1 MKILHGFHLF
11 KRLFERT
18 TMNKVFASPEQAVA
32 DIRDGATIAIAGFSV
47 AHRFATS
54 LILALREKGT
64 KELCL
69 VCNSLGD
76 PGATRGQIL
85 AENKQVKKLIAAF
98 SVRPG
103 TPTASEEQIAAGEMA
118 VELVPQGILVE
129 RCRAGGAGIAAF
141 YSPTS
146 VGTALTEGREIRD
159 FDGKPHVLEHAIRVD
174 YAFLRGYRADRLGN
188 VQFRGGSQ
196 NFNPS
201 FAKAARVAIVEVDE
215 IVEPGGIPPELV
227 DLPGIFV
234 SRVVKTTQEFDLWR
248 RPERRP
254 SDQPRLYNGKPGLT
268 RAGIAKRAAALVK
281 DGTYVNLGVG
291 IPTMVSNYLVD
302 RDVILHA
309 ENGVLGYGHMVTEE
323 KEIDPDIYNAAGQFV
338 SLKPGASFFD
348 SVTSFEMAR
357 GGRIDTV
364 ILGAYEVD
372 QSGSVANWSTA
383 DAKRGGIGG
392 AMDLLSGKGELI
404 IVMEHRDSK
413 GRPKLRRTCTYPL
426 TGKGCVNYVVTDLAL
441 LRRHDGRFI
450 LDEVAPGFTPREVLE
465 LTEMKIAAGPDV
477 RTME

>member
-1 MKILHGFHLF
+1 MD
-11 KRLFERT
+11 
-18 TMNKVFASPEQAVA
+18 KVIATPAQAIA
-32 DIRDGATIAIAGFSV
+32 DIPDGATIAIAGFSV
-47 AHRFATS
+47 GHRFATS
-54 LILALREKGT
+54 LILALRDKGT

-85 AENKQVKKLIAAF
+85 AESRQVKKLIAAF

-103 TPTASEEQIAAGEMA
+103 TPTASEDQIVAGEIA

-129 RCRAGGAGIAAF
+129 RCRAGGAGIPAF

-146 VGTALTEGREIRD
+146 VGTALTEGKEIRD
-159 FDGKPHVLEHAIRVD
+159 FDGKPYVLEHAIHVD
-174 YAFLRGYRADRLGN
+174 YAFLRGHRADRLGN

-215 IVEPGGIPPELV
+215 IVEPGGIAPELV

-234 SRVVKTTQEFDLWR
+234 SRVVKTTQAVDGKAWR

-254 SDQPRLYNGKPGLT
+254 SDKPRLYHGKPGLT

-291 IPTMVSNYLVD
+291 IPTMVSNYLQD

-309 ENGVLGYGHMVTEE
+309 ENGVLGYGHMVSTES
-323 KEIDPDIYNAAGQFV
+323 EIDPDIYNAAGQFV

-357 GGRIDTV
+357 GGRLDTV

-372 QSGSVANWSTA
+372 QSGSVANWSTT

-392 AMDLLSGKGELI
+392 AMDLLSGKGDLI
-404 IVMEHRDSK
+404 IVMEHSDSK
-413 GRPKLRRTCTYPL
+413 GRAKLKRECTYPL

-441 LRRHDGRFI
+441 LHWQEGRFV
-450 LDEVAPGFTPREVLE
+450 LQEVAPGFTPREVLE
-465 LTEMKIAAGPDV
+465 LAEMEIAVGPAV
-477 RTME
+477 RIME

>member
-1 MKILHGFHLF
+1 
-11 KRLFERT
+11 
-18 TMNKVFASPEQAVA
+18 MNKVCASPEQAIA
-32 DIRDGATIAIAGFSV
+32 DIPDGATIAIAGFGV

-54 LILALREKGT
+54 LIVALRDKGT
-64 KELCL
+64 RELTL

-85 AENKQVKKLIAAF
+85 AENRQVKKLIAAF

-103 TPTASEEQIAAGEMA
+103 TPTASEEQIAAGAME

-129 RCRAGGAGIAAF
+129 RCRAGGAGIPAF
-141 YSPTS
+141 YSPTG
-146 VGTALTEGREIRD
+146 VGTDLAKGRELRE
-159 FDGKPHVLEHAIRVD
+159 FDGKPHVLERAIRVD
-174 YAFLRGYRADRLGN
+174 YAFLRGHRADRLGN

-215 IVEPGGIPPELV
+215 IVEPGAIPPDRV
-227 DLPGIFV
+227 HLPGIFV
-234 SRVVKTTQEFDLWR
+234 SRVVGTTQKFELWHRPVR
-248 RPERRP
+248 RPA
-254 SDQPRLYNGKPGLT
+254 DQPRLYNGKAALT
-268 RAGIAKRAAALVK
+268 RAGIARNAARLVR

-302 RDVILHA
+302 RDVVLHA
-309 ENGVLGYGHMVTEE
+309 ENGVLGYGRMLSEE
-323 KEIDPDIYNAAGQFV
+323 KEIDPDIYNAAGQYV
-338 SLKPGASFFD
+338 ALKPGASFFD
-348 SVTSFEMAR
+348 SVASFEMAR

-392 AMDLLSGKGELI
+392 AMDLLSGRGDLV
-404 IVMEHRDSK
+404 IVMEHTDSK
-413 GRPKLRRTCTYPL
+413 GRPKLRRQCGYPL
-426 TGKGCVNYVVTDLAL
+426 TGKGCVTYVVTDLAL
-441 LRRHDGRFI
+441 LRWDGRRFV
-450 LDEVAPGFTPREVLE
+450 LDEVAPGFTPQEVIALAE
-465 LTEMKIAAGPDV
+465 MEIAVPTEV
-477 RTME
+477 RTMV

>member
-1 MKILHGFHLF
+1 
-11 KRLFERT
+11 
-18 TMNKVFASPEQAVA
+18 MNKIFASPEQAIA
-32 DIRDGATIAIAGFSV
+32 DITDGATIAIAGFSV
-47 AHRFATS
+47 AHRFAAS
-54 LILALREKGT
+54 LIVALRDKGT
-64 KELCL
+64 KDLTL

-85 AENKQVKKLIAAF
+85 AENRQVKKLVAAF

-103 TPTASEEQIAAGEMA
+103 TPTASEAQIAAGEME

-129 RCRAGGAGIAAF
+129 RCRAGGAGIPAF

-146 VGTALTEGREIRD
+146 VGTDLVTGREIRE
-159 FDGKPHVLEHAIRVD
+159 FNGKPHVLEHAIRVD

-215 IVEPGGIPPELV
+215 IVEPGVIPPELV

-234 SRVVKTTQEFDLWR
+234 ARVVKTTQKFDLWR

-254 SDQPRLYNGKPGLT
+254 ADKPRLYNGKPGLT
-268 RAGIAKRAAALVK
+268 RADIAKNAARLVK
-281 DGTYVNLGVG
+281 DGSYVNLGVG

-309 ENGVLGYGHMVTEE
+309 ENGVLGYGHMMKDEE
-323 KEIDPDIYNAAGQFV
+323 GVDPDIYNAAGQYV
-338 SLKPGASFFD
+338 ALKPGASFFD

-372 QSGSVANWSTA
+372 QSANVANWSTA

-392 AMDLLSGKGELI
+392 AMDLLSGKGDLV
-404 IVMEHRDSK
+404 IVMEHTDSK
-413 GRPKLRRTCTYPL
+413 GRPKLRKQCTYPL
-426 TGKGCVNYVVTDLAL
+426 TGKGCVTYVVTDLAL
-441 LRRHDGRFI
+441 LRWDGKRFV
-450 LDEVAPGFTPREVLE
+450 LDEVAPGFTPQEVIA
-465 LTEMKIAAGPDV
+465 LTEMEISAGADV
-477 RTME
+477 RAMA

>member
-1 MKILHGFHLF
+1 MD
-11 KRLFERT
+11 
-18 TMNKVFASPEQAVA
+18 KVFASPAEAIA
-32 DIRDGATIAIAGFSV
+32 DIPDGATIAIAGFSV
-47 AHRFATS
+47 AHRFAAS
-54 LILALREKGT
+54 LIIALRDKGT
-64 KELCL
+64 RELTL

-85 AENKQVKKLIAAF
+85 AESKQVKKLIAAF

-103 TPTASEEQIAAGEMA
+103 TPTASEAQIAAGEME

-129 RCRAGGAGIAAF
+129 RCRAGGAGIPAF

-146 VGTALTEGREIRD
+146 VGTELVNGREIRE
-159 FDGKPHVLEHAIRVD
+159 FDGRPHVLEHAIHVD
-174 YAFLRGYRADRLGN
+174 FAFLRGYRADRLGN

-215 IVEPGGIPPELV
+215 IVEPGAIPPELV

-234 SRVVKTTQEFDLWR
+234 SRVVKTTQKFDLWR

-268 RAGIAKRAAALVK
+268 RAGIAKNAARLVK
-281 DGTYVNLGVG
+281 DGSYVNLGVG

-309 ENGVLGYGHMVTEE
+309 ENGVLGYGHMMKDGEDV
-323 KEIDPDIYNAAGQFV
+323 DPDIYNAAGQYV
-338 SLKPGASFFD
+338 ALKPGASFFD

-372 QSGSVANWSTA
+372 ETASVANWSTA

-392 AMDLLSGKGELI
+392 AMDLLSGKGDLV
-404 IVMEHRDSK
+404 IVMEHTDSK
-413 GRPKLRRTCTYPL
+413 GRPKLRKQCTYPL
-426 TGKGCVNYVVTDLAL
+426 TGKGCVTYVVTDLAL
-441 LRRHDGRFI
+441 LRWDGRRFV
-450 LDEVAPGFTPREVLE
+450 LDEVAPGFTPQEVAA
-465 LTEMKIAAGPDV
+465 LTEMEITIAPDV
-477 RTME
+477 RTMA

>member
-1 MKILHGFHLF
+1 MD
-11 KRLFERT
+11 
-18 TMNKVFASPEQAVA
+18 KVVESPEKAIADVA
-32 DIRDGATIAIAGFSV
+32 DGATIAIAGFSV
-47 AHRFATS
+47 GHRFANS
-54 LILALREKGT
+54 LIIALREKGSRNLT
-64 KELCL
+64 L

-85 AENKQVKKLIAAF
+85 AENRQVKKLIAAF

-103 TPTASEEQIAAGEMA
+103 TPTASEEQITNGEME

-129 RCRAGGAGIAAF
+129 RCRAGGAGIPAF

-146 VGTALTEGREIRD
+146 VGTDLVKGREIRE
-159 FDGKPHVLEHAIRVD
+159 FDGKPHVLETAIHVD
-174 YAFLRGYRADRLGN
+174 FAFLRGYRADRLGN

-196 NFNPS
+196 NFNPA
-201 FAKAARVAIVEVDE
+201 FAKAAKVAIVEVDE
-215 IVEPGGIPPELV
+215 IVEPGVIPPELI

-234 SRVVKTTQEFDLWR
+234 KRVVKTTQTFNLWW

-254 SDQPRLYNGKPGLT
+254 SDKPRLYGDKPALT
-268 RAGIAKRAAALVK
+268 RAGIAKNAARLVK

-291 IPTMVSNYLVD
+291 IPTMVSNYLVE

-309 ENGVLGYGHMVTEE
+309 ENGVLGYGRMVSEE
-323 KEIDPDIYNAAGQFV
+323 KDVDADVYNAAGQYV
-338 SLKPGASFFD
+338 ELKPGASFFD

-372 QSGSVANWSTA
+372 QTASVANWSTA

-392 AMDLLSGKGELI
+392 AMDLLSGKGDLI
-404 IVMEHRDSK
+404 IVMEHADSK
-413 GRPKLRRTCTYPL
+413 GRPKLRKKCSYPL
-426 TGKGCVNYVVTDLAL
+426 TGQGCVTWVVTDLAM
-441 LRRHDGRFI
+441 LRWDGARFV
-450 LDEVAPGFTPREVLE
+450 LEAVAPGFTAQEVIAM
-465 LTEMKIAAGPDV
+465 TEMELVVAPAV

>member
-1 MKILHGFHLF
+1 
-11 KRLFERT
+11 
-18 TMNKVFASPEQAVA
+18 MNKIVASPEEAVA
-32 DIRDGATIAIAGFSV
+32 DIPDGATVAIAGFGV

-54 LILALREKGT
+54 LICALRDQGT
-64 KELCL
+64 RELTL

-76 PGATRGQIL
+76 AGATRGQIL
-85 AENKQVKKLIAAF
+85 AENNQVKKLIAAF

-103 TPTASEEQIAAGEMA
+103 TPTASEEQIAAGKMD

-129 RCRAGGAGIAAF
+129 RCRAGIPAF
-141 YSPTS
+141 YSPTG
-146 VGTALTEGREIRD
+146 VHTDLATGREIRE
-159 FDGKPHVLEHAIRVD
+159 FDGKPHVLEYAIHVD
-174 YAFLRGYRADRLGN
+174 YALLRGYRADRLGN

-215 IVEPGGIPPELV
+215 IVEPGAIAPELI

-234 SRVVKTTQEFDLWR
+234 ARVVTTTQAVDGKAWR
-248 RPERRP
+248 RPARRP
-254 SDQPRLYNGKPGLT
+254 ADQPRLYDGKPALT
-268 RAGIAKRAAALVK
+268 REGIARNAARLVK

-291 IPTMVSNYLVD
+291 IPTMVSNYLEG

-309 ENGVLGYGHMVTEE
+309 ENGVLGYGRMVSEE
-323 KEIDPDIYNAAGQFV
+323 SEIDPDIYNAAGQFV
-338 SLKPGASFFD
+338 ALNPGASFFD

-372 QSGSVANWSTA
+372 QRGSVANWSTA

-392 AMDLLSGKGELI
+392 AMDLLSGRGDLI
-404 IVMEHRDSK
+404 IVMEHVDSK
-413 GRPKLRRTCTYPL
+413 GRPKLRRECTYPL
-426 TGKGCVNYVVTDLAL
+426 TGKQCVSYVVTDLAL
-441 LRRHDGRFI
+441 LRWDGSRFV
-450 LDEVAPGFTPREVLE
+450 LDAVAPGFTPEDVIAKA
-465 LTEMKIAAGPDV
+465 EMHIAVGPHV

>member
-1 MKILHGFHLF
+1 
-11 KRLFERT
+11 
-18 TMNKVFASPEQAVA
+18 MNKVVASPEQAIA
-32 DIRDGATIAIAGFSV
+32 DIKDGATVAIAGFSV
-47 AHRFATS
+47 GHRFANS

-64 KELCL
+64 KQLTL

-85 AENKQVKKLIAAF
+85 AENKQVKKLVAAF

-103 TPTASEEQIAAGEMA
+103 TPTASEEQITKGEME

-129 RCRAGGAGIAAF
+129 RCRAGGAGIPAF

-146 VGTALTEGREIRD
+146 VGTDLVKGRELRE
-159 FDGKPHVLEHAIRVD
+159 FGGKSYVLETAIHVD
-174 YAFLRGYRADRLGN
+174 YALLRGHRADTLGN

-196 NFNPS
+196 NFNPA
-201 FAKAARVAIVEVDE
+201 FAKAARIAVVEVDE
-215 IVEPGGIPPELV
+215 IVEPGVIPPELI
-227 DLPGIFV
+227 DLPGIFI
-234 SRVVKTTQEFDLWR
+234 SRVVKTTQKFDLWK

-254 SDQPRLYNGKPGLT
+254 SDKPRLYGEKPGLT
-268 RAGIAKRAAALVK
+268 RAGIAKNAARLVK

-291 IPTMVSNYLVD
+291 IPTMVSNYLVG

-309 ENGVLGYGHMVTEE
+309 ENGVLGYGRMVSEE
-323 KEIDPDIYNAAGQFV
+323 SEIDPDIYNAAGQFV
-338 SLKPGASFFD
+338 ALKPGASFFD

-357 GGRIDTV
+357 GGRIDAV

-372 QSGSVANWSTA
+372 QTASVANWSTA

-392 AMDLLSGKGELI
+392 AMDLLSGKGDLI
-404 IVMEHRDSK
+404 IVMEHTDSK
-413 GRPKLRRTCTYPL
+413 GRPKLRKKCTYPL
-426 TGKGCVNYVVTDLAL
+426 TGQGCVTYVVTDLAV
-441 LRRHDGRFI
+441 LRWDGKRFV
-450 LDEVAPGFTPREVLE
+450 LDEVAPGFTPQEVVAM
-465 LTEMKIAAGPDV
+465 TEMEVAVGQNV

>member
-1 MKILHGFHLF
+1 MD
-11 KRLFERT
+11 
-18 TMNKVFASPEQAVA
+18 KVYASPEQAIA
-32 DIRDGATIAIAGFSV
+32 DIRDGATIAIAGFGV

-54 LILALREKGT
+54 LILALRDQGT

-98 SVRPG
+98 SMRAG
-103 TPTASEEQIAAGEMA
+103 TPTASEDQIIAGEIA

-129 RCRAGGAGIAAF
+129 RCRAGGAGIPAF

-146 VGTALTEGREIRD
+146 VGTAIADGKEIRE
-159 FDGKPHVLEHAIRVD
+159 FDGKPHVLEHAIHVD

-201 FAKAARVAIVEVDE
+201 FGKAARVAIVEVDE

-234 SRVVKTTQEFDLWR
+234 SRVVKTTQTVDGKAWR

-254 SDQPRLYNGKPGLT
+254 SDKPRLYNGKPALT

-281 DGTYVNLGVG
+281 EHTYVNLGVG
-291 IPTMVSNYLVD
+291 IPTMVSNYLQS

-309 ENGVLGYGHMVTEE
+309 ENGVLGYGEMVTDEN
-323 KEIDPDIYNAAGQFV
+323 EIDPDIYNAAGQYV
-338 SLKPGASFFD
+338 ALKPGASFFD

-372 QSGSVANWSTA
+372 QSGSVANWSTS

-392 AMDLLSGKGELI
+392 AMDLLSGRGELI
-404 IVMEHRDSK
+404 IVMEHADSK
-413 GRPKLRRTCTYPL
+413 GRPKLRRECTYPL
-426 TGKGCVNYVVTDLAL
+426 TGKGCVTYVVTDLAL
-441 LRRHDGRFI
+441 LHWQDGRFV
-450 LDEVAPGFTPREVLE
+450 LQEVAPGFTAREVME
-465 LTEMKIAAGPDV
+465 LTEMPLAAAPDV
-477 RTME
+477 GTMD

>member
-1 MKILHGFHLF
+1 MD
-11 KRLFERT
+11 
-18 TMNKVFASPEQAVA
+18 KVFASPEQAIA
-32 DIRDGATIAIAGFSV
+32 DIADGATIAIAGFSV
-47 AHRFATS
+47 GHRFATS
-54 LILALREKGT
+54 LILALRDKGT
-64 KELCL
+64 RELCV

-85 AENKQVKKLIAAF
+85 AENRQVKKLIAAF

-103 TPTASEEQIAAGEMA
+103 TPTASEEQIAAGELE

-129 RCRAGGAGIAAF
+129 RCRAGGAGIPAF

-146 VGTALTEGREIRD
+146 VGTDLVKGREIRE
-159 FDGKPHVLEHAIRVD
+159 FDGKPHVLEYAIHVD
-174 YAFLRGYRADRLGN
+174 YAFLRGYRGDRLGN

-215 IVEPGGIPPELV
+215 IVEPGVIPPELI

-234 SRVVKTTQEFDLWR
+234 SRVVKTTQKFDLWR

-254 SDQPRLYNGKPGLT
+254 SDKPRLYNGKPALT
-268 RAGIAKRAAALVK
+268 RAGIAKNAARLVK
-281 DGTYVNLGVG
+281 DGSYVNLGVG
-291 IPTMVSNYLVD
+291 IPTMVSNYLVG

-309 ENGVLGYGHMVTEE
+309 ENGVLGYGHMLTEE
-323 KEIDPDIYNAAGQFV
+323 NEIDPDIYNAAGQFV

-372 QSGSVANWSTA
+372 RTASVANWSTA

-392 AMDLLSGKGELI
+392 AMDLLSGKGDLV
-404 IVMEHRDSK
+404 IVMEHTDSK
-413 GRPKLRRTCTYPL
+413 GRPKLRKQCTYPL
-426 TGKGCVNYVVTDLAL
+426 TGKGCVTYVVTDLAL
-441 LRRHDGRFI
+441 LRWDGARFV
-450 LDEVAPGFTPREVLE
+450 LDEVAPGFTPQEVIA
-465 LTEMKIAAGPDV
+465 LTEMDLTAGPDV
-477 RTME
+477 RAMA

>member
-1 MKILHGFHLF
+1 
-11 KRLFERT
+11 
-18 TMNKVFASPEQAVA
+18 MNKVVASPEQAVA
-32 DIRDGATIAIAGFSV
+32 DIADGATIAIAGFGV

-54 LILALREKGT
+54 LILALREKGSRGLT
-64 KELCL
+64 L

-76 PGATRGQIL
+76 AGATRGQIL

-103 TPTASEEQIAAGEMA
+103 TPTASEEQITSGEMQ

-129 RCRAGGAGIAAF
+129 RCRAGGAGIPAF

-146 VGTALTEGREIRD
+146 VGTDLVQGRELRE
-159 FDGKPHVLEHAIRVD
+159 FGGKSYVLEHAIHVD

-201 FAKAARVAIVEVDE
+201 FAKASGVAIVEVDE
-215 IVEPGGIPPELV
+215 IVEPGVIPPELI

-234 SRVVKTTQEFDLWR
+234 SRIVKTTQTADGKAWR

-254 SDQPRLYNGKPGLT
+254 SDKPRLYNDKPALT

-291 IPTMVSNYLVD
+291 IPTMVSNYLQN

-309 ENGVLGYGHMVTEE
+309 ENGVLGYGEMVTNEN
-323 KEIDPDIYNAAGQFV
+323 EIDPDIYNAAGQFV

-357 GGRIDTV
+357 GGWIDTV

-372 QSGSVANWSTA
+372 ETGSVANWSTA

-392 AMDLLSGKGELI
+392 AMDLLSGEGDLI
-404 IVMEHRDSK
+404 IVMEHSDSK
-413 GRPKLRRTCTYPL
+413 GRPKLRRACTYPL
-426 TGKGCVNYVVTDLAL
+426 TGKGCVSYVVTDLAL
-441 LRRHDGRFI
+441 LRWDGKRFM
-450 LDEVAPGFTPREVLE
+450 LDEVAPGFTAEEVMA
-465 LTEMKIAAGPDV
+465 LTEMKLTPAPNVKA
-477 RTME
+477 MA

>member
-1 MKILHGFHLF
+1 MDKIFS
-11 KRLFERT
+11 
-18 TMNKVFASPEQAVA
+18 SPEQAIA
-32 DIRDGATIAIAGFSV
+32 DVQDGATIAIAGFSV
-47 AHRFATS
+47 GHRFATS

-64 KELCL
+64 RNLTL

-85 AENKQVKKLIAAF
+85 AENGQVKKLMAAF

-103 TPTASEEQIAAGEMA
+103 TPTASEEQITAGKME

-129 RCRAGGAGIAAF
+129 RCRAGGAGIPAF

-146 VGTALTEGREIRD
+146 VGTDLTAGREIRD
-159 FDGKPHVLEHAIRVD
+159 FDGKPHVLEYAIHVD
-174 YAFLRGYRADRLGN
+174 YAFCRGYRADRLGN

-201 FAKAARVAIVEVDE
+201 FAKSARVAVVEVDE
-215 IVEPGGIPPELV
+215 IVEPGVIPPELI

-234 SRVVKTTQEFDLWR
+234 QRIVKTTQVADGKAWR

-254 SDQPRLYNGKPGLT
+254 SDKPRLYNDKPALT
-268 RAGIAKRAAALVK
+268 RAGIAKRAAGLVK
-281 DGTYVNLGVG
+281 EGTYVNLGVG
-291 IPTMVSNYLVD
+291 IPTMVSNYLQD

-309 ENGVLGYGHMVTEE
+309 ENGVLGYGQMVTTDE
-323 KEIDPDIYNAAGQFV
+323 EIDPDVYNAAGQFV
-338 SLKPGASFFD
+338 ALKPGASFFD

-357 GGRIDTV
+357 GGWIDTV

-372 QSGSVANWSTA
+372 ETGSVANWSTS

-392 AMDLLSGKGELI
+392 AMDLLSGKGDLI
-404 IVMEHRDSK
+404 IVMEHTDSK
-413 GRPKLRRTCTYPL
+413 GRPKLRKRCTYPL
-426 TGKGCVNYVVTDLAL
+426 TGKNCVSYVVTDLAL
-441 LRRHDGRFI
+441 LRWDKDRFV
-450 LDEVAPGFTPREVLE
+450 LDEVAPGFTPQEVIA
-465 LTEMKIAAGPDV
+465 LTEMDIGSVANVKPMA
-477 RTME
+477 

>member
-1 MKILHGFHLF
+1 MD
-11 KRLFERT
+11 
-18 TMNKVFASPEQAVA
+18 KVVASPEHAVA
-32 DIRDGATIAIAGFSV
+32 DIPTGATVAIAGFGV

-54 LILALREKGT
+54 LILALRDKGT
-64 KELCL
+64 KDLTL

-85 AENKQVKKLIAAF
+85 AENCQVKKLIAAF

-103 TPTASEEQIAAGEMA
+103 TPTASEEQIAAGTMEF
-118 VELVPQGILVE
+118 ELVPQGILVE
-129 RCRAGGAGIAAF
+129 RCRAGGAGIPAF
-141 YSPTS
+141 YSPTA
-146 VGTALTEGREIRD
+146 VGTDLARGREIRE
-159 FDGKPHVLEHAIRVD
+159 FDGKPHVLEYAIHVD

-215 IVEPGGIPPELV
+215 IVEPGAIAPELI

-234 SRVVKTTQEFDLWR
+234 QRVVKTTQKFDLWR

-254 SDQPRLYNGKPGLT
+254 SDQPRLYDGKPALS
-268 RAGIAKRAAALVK
+268 RAGIAKNAARLVK

-291 IPTMVSNYLVD
+291 IPTMVSNYLLG

-309 ENGVLGYGHMVTEE
+309 ENGVLGYGRMVSEQN
-323 KEIDPDIYNAAGQFV
+323 EIDPDIYNAAGQFV
-338 SLKPGASFFD
+338 ALTPGASFFD
-348 SVTSFEMAR
+348 SVASFEMAR
-357 GGRIDTV
+357 GGHIDTV

-372 QSGSVANWSTA
+372 QSASVANWSTA

-392 AMDLLSGKGELI
+392 AMDLLSGQGDLI
-404 IVMEHRDSK
+404 IVMEHTDSK
-413 GRPKLRRTCTYPL
+413 GRPKLRKKCTYPL
-426 TGKGCVNYVVTDLAL
+426 TGQGCVSYVVTDLAL
-441 LRRHDGRFI
+441 LRWDGHRFV
-450 LDEVAPGFTPREVLE
+450 LDGVAPGFTPAEVLA
-465 LTEMKIAAGPDV
+465 LTEMDVTVGPDV
-477 RTME
+477 HTLE

>member
-1 MKILHGFHLF
+1 MDKVI
-11 KRLFERT
+11 T
-18 TMNKVFASPEQAVA
+18 TPQQAVA
-32 DIRDGATIAIAGFSV
+32 DIADGATIAIAGFSV
-47 AHRFATS
+47 GHRFATS
-54 LILALREKGT
+54 LIVALRDQGT

-76 PGATRGQIL
+76 PGALRGQIL
-85 AENKQVKKLIAAF
+85 AENRQVKKLIAAF

-103 TPTASEEQIAAGEMA
+103 TPTSSEQQIVDGRIE

-129 RCRAGGAGIAAF
+129 RCRAGGAGIPAF
-141 YSPTS
+141 YSPTG
-146 VGTALTEGREIRD
+146 VGTDIAHGKEVRH
-159 FDGKPHVLEHAIRVD
+159 FDGVPHVLEHAIRVD

-201 FAKAARVAIVEVDE
+201 FAKAAKVAIVEVDE
-215 IVEPGGIPPELV
+215 IVEPGAIAPELV

-234 SRVVKTTQEFDLWR
+234 ARVVKTTQTVDGKAWR

-254 SDQPRLYNGKPGLT
+254 SDQPRLYNGKPALT
-268 RAGIAKRAAALVK
+268 RAGIARRAAALVK

-291 IPTMVSNYLVD
+291 IPTMVSNYLQQ

-309 ENGVLGYGHMVTEE
+309 ENGVLGYGEMVTGDDV
-323 KEIDPDIYNAAGQFV
+323 DPDIYNAAGQFV
-338 SLKPGASFFD
+338 SLRPGASFFD
-348 SVTSFEMAR
+348 SVSSFEMAR

-372 QSGSVANWSTA
+372 EAGNVANWSTS

-392 AMDLLSGKGELI
+392 AMDLLSGQGDLV
-404 IVMEHRDSK
+404 IVMEHADSK
-413 GRPKLRRTCTYPL
+413 GRPKLRRQCTYPL
-426 TGKGCVNYVVTDLAL
+426 TGAACVSYVVTDLAL
-441 LRRHDGRFI
+441 LHWQDGRFV
-450 LDEVAPGFTPREVLE
+450 LQEVAPGFTPAEVQSLS
-465 LTEMKIAAGPDV
+465 EMKFAVAPAIG
-477 RTME
+477 TMS

>member
-1 MKILHGFHLF
+1 
-11 KRLFERT
+11 
-18 TMNKVFASPEQAVA
+18 MNKVFDSPGQAIA
-32 DIRDGATIAIAGFSV
+32 DITHGATIAIAGFSV
-47 AHRFATS
+47 GHRFATS
-54 LILALREKGT
+54 LILALRDQGT
-64 KELCL
+64 KNLCL

-85 AENKQVKKLIAAF
+85 AENGQVKKLIAAF

-103 TPTASEEQIAAGEMA
+103 APTASEDQITAGTME

-129 RCRAGGAGIAAF
+129 RCRAGGAGIPAF
-141 YSPTS
+141 YSPTG
-146 VGTALTEGREIRD
+146 VGTELATGREIRE
-159 FDGKPHVLEHAIRVD
+159 FDGKPHVLEHSIRVD
-174 YAFLRGYRADRLGN
+174 YAFLRGHRADRLGN
-188 VQFRGGSQ
+188 VQFRGGSR

-215 IVEPGGIPPELV
+215 IVEPGAIPPELV

-234 SRVVKTTQEFDLWR
+234 ARVVKSTEQFNLWR

-254 SDQPRLYNGKPGLT
+254 SDKPRLYNGKPGLT

-291 IPTMVSNYLVD
+291 IPTMVSNYLVE

-309 ENGVLGYGHMVTEE
+309 ENGVLGYGRMVSDEQ
-323 KEIDPDIYNAAGQFV
+323 EIDPDIYNAAGQFV
-338 SLKPGASFFD
+338 ALRPGASFFD

-357 GGRIDTV
+357 GGWIDTV

-392 AMDLLSGKGELI
+392 AMDLLSGKGDLI
-404 IVMEHRDSK
+404 IVMEHTDSK
-413 GRPKLRRTCTYPL
+413 GRPKLRKQCTYPL
-426 TGKGCVNYVVTDLAL
+426 TGRGCVTWVVTDLAL
-441 LRRHDGRFI
+441 LRWDGKHFV
-450 LDEVAPGFTPREVLE
+450 LDEVAPGFTAEEVAA
-465 LTEMKIAAGPDV
+465 LTEMEIVIASGV
-477 RTME
+477 RPMQ

>member
-1 MKILHGFHLF
+1 MD
-11 KRLFERT
+11 
-18 TMNKVFASPEQAVA
+18 KVFGTPEQAIA
-32 DIRDGATIAIAGFSV
+32 DISPGSTIAIAGFSV
-47 AHRFATS
+47 GHRFATS
-54 LILALREKGT
+54 LLRALRDQGT

-76 PGATRGQIL
+76 PGAERGQML
-85 AENKQVKKLIAAF
+85 AENNQVKKLIAAF

-103 TPTASEEQIAAGEMA
+103 TPTASEDQIAAGTME

-129 RCRAGGAGIAAF
+129 RCRAGGAGIPAF

-146 VGTALTEGREIRD
+146 VGTALTEGREIRE
-159 FDGKPHVLEHAIRVD
+159 FDGKPHVLEYAIHVD

-234 SRVVKTTQEFDLWR
+234 TRVVKTTQTVDPKAWR

-254 SDQPRLYNGKPGLT
+254 SDKPRLYNGKPALT
-268 RAGIAKRAAALVK
+268 RSGIAKRAAALVK

-291 IPTMVSNYLVD
+291 IPTMVSNYLQS

-309 ENGVLGYGHMVTEE
+309 ENGVLGYGRMVTDEN
-323 KEIDPDIYNAAGQFV
+323 EIDPDIYNAAGQFV
-338 SLKPGASFFD
+338 ALQPGASFFD

-372 QSGSVANWSTA
+372 ESGSVANWSTA

-392 AMDLLSGKGELI
+392 AMDLLSGKGDLI
-404 IVMEHRDSK
+404 IVMEHADSK
-413 GRPKLRRTCTYPL
+413 GRAKLRRKCTYPL
-426 TGKGCVNYVVTDLAL
+426 TGKACVSYVVTDLAL
-441 LRRHDGRFI
+441 LQWRDGRFF
-450 LDEVAPGFTPREVLE
+450 LEEVAPGFTAKEVMD
-465 LTEMKIAAGPDV
+465 LTEMQMTAATNV
-477 RTME
+477 RTMEA

>member
-1 MKILHGFHLF
+1 MD
-11 KRLFERT
+11 
-18 TMNKVFASPEQAVA
+18 KVIDSPQKAIA
-32 DIRDGATIAIAGFSV
+32 DVPDGATIAIAGFSV
-47 AHRFATS
+47 GHRFATS
-54 LILALREKGT
+54 LLRALRDKGT

-76 PGATRGQIL
+76 PGAERGQML

-103 TPTASEEQIAAGEMA
+103 TPTASEEQIGTGEMA

-129 RCRAGGAGIAAF
+129 RCRAGGAGIPAF

-146 VGTALTEGREIRD
+146 VGTAIADGKEIRN
-159 FDGKPHVLEHAIRVD
+159 FDGKPHVLEHAIHVD

-215 IVEPGGIPPELV
+215 IVEAGEIPPELIN
-227 DLPGIFV
+227 LPGIFV
-234 SRVVKTTQEFDLWR
+234 SRVVKTTQTVDGKAWR

-254 SDQPRLYNGKPGLT
+254 SDKPRLYNGKPALT

-291 IPTMVSNYLVD
+291 IPTMVSNYLQK

-309 ENGVLGYGHMVTEE
+309 ENGVLGYGQMVTGDDV
-323 KEIDPDIYNAAGQFV
+323 DPDNYNAAGQFI

-372 QSGSVANWSTA
+372 ETGSVANWSTA

-392 AMDLLSGKGELI
+392 AMDLLSGKGDLI
-404 IVMEHRDSK
+404 IVMEHTDSK
-413 GRPKLRRTCTYPL
+413 GRPKLRRACTYPL
-426 TGKGCVNYVVTDLAL
+426 TGKGCVSYVVTDLAL
-441 LRRHDGRFI
+441 LHWQQGRFV
-450 LDEVAPGFTPREVLE
+450 LQEVAPGFTAAEVMD
-465 LTEMKIAAGPDV
+465 LTEMKMTAAGEV

>member
-1 MKILHGFHLF
+1 
-11 KRLFERT
+11 
-18 TMNKVFASPEQAVA
+18 MNKVFASPAQAIA
-32 DIRDGATIAIAGFSV
+32 DIKDGATIAIAGFSV
-47 AHRFATS
+47 GHRFATS

-103 TPTASEEQIAAGEMA
+103 TPTASEDQIVSGEMA

-129 RCRAGGAGIAAF
+129 RCRAGGAGIPAF

-146 VGTALTEGREIRD
+146 VGTALAEGREIRE
-159 FDGKPHVLEHAIRVD
+159 FDGKPHVLERAIHVD

-201 FAKAARVAIVEVDE
+201 FAKASRVAIVEVDE
-215 IVEPGGIPPELV
+215 IVEPGVIPPELIN
-227 DLPGIFV
+227 LPGIFV
-234 SRVVKTTQEFDLWR
+234 SRVVKTTEKFDLWR

-254 SDQPRLYNGKPGLT
+254 SDKPRLYNGKPGLT
-268 RAGIAKRAAALVK
+268 RAGIAKNAARLVR

-291 IPTMVSNYLVD
+291 IPTMVSNYLVE

-309 ENGVLGYGHMVTEE
+309 ENGVLGYGRMLSEE
-323 KEIDPDIYNAAGQFV
+323 HEVDPDIYNAAGQFV
-338 SLKPGASFFD
+338 ALKPGASFFD

-372 QSGSVANWSTA
+372 QTGSVANWSTA

-392 AMDLLSGKGELI
+392 AMDLLSGKGDLI
-404 IVMEHRDSK
+404 IVMEHSDSK
-413 GRPKLRRTCTYPL
+413 GRPKLRKKCTYPL
-426 TGKGCVNYVVTDLAL
+426 TGKGCVSYVVTDLAL
-441 LRRHDGRFI
+441 LRWHDGRFV
-450 LDEVAPGFTPREVLE
+450 LDEVAPGFTPREVVE
-465 LTEMKIAAGPDV
+465 LTEMEIAVGPAV
-477 RTME
+477 RAME

>member
-1 MKILHGFHLF
+1 MDKIFS
-11 KRLFERT
+11 
-18 TMNKVFASPEQAVA
+18 SPEQAIA
-32 DIRDGATIAIAGFSV
+32 DVPDGATIAIAGFSV
-47 AHRFATS
+47 GHRFATS

-64 KELCL
+64 RNLTL

-85 AENKQVKKLIAAF
+85 AENGQVKKLMAAF

-103 TPTASEEQIAAGEMA
+103 TPTASEEQITAGKME

-129 RCRAGGAGIAAF
+129 RCRAGGAGIPAF

-146 VGTALTEGREIRD
+146 VGTDLTAGREIRE
-159 FDGKPHVLEHAIRVD
+159 FDGKPHVLEYAIHVD
-174 YAFLRGYRADRLGN
+174 YAFCRGYRADRLGN

-201 FAKAARVAIVEVDE
+201 FAKSARIAVVEVDE
-215 IVEPGGIPPELV
+215 IVEPGVIPPELI

-234 SRVVKTTQEFDLWR
+234 SRVVKTPHVVDGKAWR
-248 RPERRP
+248 RPVRRP
-254 SDQPRLYNGKPGLT
+254 ADQPRLYDGKPALT
-268 RAGIAKRAAALVK
+268 REGIARNASRLVK

-291 IPTMVSNYLVD
+291 IPTMVSNYLEG

-309 ENGVLGYGHMVTEE
+309 ENGVLGYGRMVSDEN
-323 KEIDPDIYNAAGQFV
+323 EIDPDIYNAAGQFV
-338 SLKPGASFFD
+338 ALNRGASFFD

-372 QSGSVANWSTA
+372 EHGSVANWSTA
-383 DAKRGGIGG
+383 DARRGGIGG
-392 AMDLLSGKGELI
+392 AMDLLSGKGDLI
-404 IVMEHRDSK
+404 IVMEHVDSK
-413 GRPKLRRTCTYPL
+413 GRPKLRRKCTYPL
-426 TGKGCVNYVVTDLAL
+426 TGRACVSYVVTDLAL
-441 LRRHDGRFI
+441 LRWDQSRFV
-450 LDEVAPGFTPREVLE
+450 LDAVAPGFTPKDVIA
-465 LTEMKIAAGPDV
+465 LTEMEIAVASNV

>member
-1 MKILHGFHLF
+1 MD
-11 KRLFERT
+11 
-18 TMNKVFASPEQAVA
+18 KVIDSPQKAIA
-32 DIRDGATIAIAGFSV
+32 DVPDGATIAIAGFSV
-47 AHRFATS
+47 GHRFATS
-54 LILALREKGT
+54 LLRALRDKGT

-76 PGATRGQIL
+76 PGAERGQML

-103 TPTASEEQIAAGEMA
+103 TPTASEEQIGTGEMA

-129 RCRAGGAGIAAF
+129 RCRAGGAGIPAF

-146 VGTALTEGREIRD
+146 VGTAIADGKEIRN
-159 FDGKPHVLEHAIRVD
+159 FDGKPHVLEHAIHVD

-215 IVEPGGIPPELV
+215 IVEAGEIPPELIN
-227 DLPGIFV
+227 LPGIFV
-234 SRVVKTTQEFDLWR
+234 SRVVKTTQTVDGKAWR

-254 SDQPRLYNGKPGLT
+254 SDKPRLYNGKPALT

-291 IPTMVSNYLVD
+291 IPTMVSNYLQK

-309 ENGVLGYGHMVTEE
+309 ENGVLGYGEMVTGDDV
-323 KEIDPDIYNAAGQFV
+323 DPDNYNAAGQFI

-372 QSGSVANWSTA
+372 ETGSVANWSTA

-392 AMDLLSGKGELI
+392 AMDLLSGKGDLI
-404 IVMEHRDSK
+404 IVMEHADSK
-413 GRPKLRRTCTYPL
+413 GRPKLRRACTYPL
-426 TGKGCVNYVVTDLAL
+426 TGKGCVSYVVTDLAL
-441 LRRHDGRFI
+441 LHWQQGRFF
-450 LDEVAPGFTPREVLE
+450 LQEVAPGFTAAEVMD
-465 LTEMKIAAGPDV
+465 LTEMKMTAAGEV

>member
-1 MKILHGFHLF
+1 LD
-11 KRLFERT
+11 
-18 TMNKVFASPEQAVA
+18 KVIASPAQAIA
-32 DIRDGATIAIAGFSV
+32 DIQDGASIAIAGFSV

-64 KELCL
+64 RELTL

-85 AENKQVKKLIAAF
+85 AENNQVKRLIAAF

-103 TPTASEEQIAAGEMA
+103 TPTASEAQIAAGEMEI
-118 VELVPQGILVE
+118 ELVPQGILVE
-129 RCRAGGAGIAAF
+129 RCRAGGAGIPAF

-146 VGTALTEGREIRD
+146 VGTDLVHGREIRE
-159 FDGKPHVLEHAIRVD
+159 FDGKPHVLERAIRVD
-174 YAFLRGYRADRLGN
+174 YAFLRGHRADRLGN

-196 NFNPS
+196 NFNPA

-234 SRVVKTTQEFDLWR
+234 SRVVKTTQKFDLWR

-268 RAGIAKRAAALVK
+268 RAGIAKNAARLVK
-281 DGTYVNLGVG
+281 DGSYVNLGVG

-309 ENGVLGYGHMVTEE
+309 ENGVLGYGHMMREGDDV
-323 KEIDPDIYNAAGQFV
+323 DPDIYNAAGQYV
-338 SLKPGASFFD
+338 ALKPGASFFD

-372 QSGSVANWSTA
+372 QTASVANWSTA

-392 AMDLLSGKGELI
+392 AMDLLSGKGDLV
-404 IVMEHRDSK
+404 IVMEHTDSK
-413 GRPKLRRTCTYPL
+413 GRPKLRKRCTYPL
-426 TGKGCVNYVVTDLAL
+426 TGKGCVTFVVTNLAL
-441 LRRHDGRFI
+441 LRWDGRRFV
-450 LDEVAPGFTPREVLE
+450 LDEVAPGFTPQEVAA
-465 LTEMKIAAGPDV
+465 LTEMEIAVAPDV
-477 RTME
+477 RTMK

>member
-1 MKILHGFHLF
+1 MD
-11 KRLFERT
+11 
-18 TMNKVFASPEQAVA
+18 KVLASPERAVA
-32 DIRDGATIAIAGFSV
+32 DIADGATIAIAGFSV
-47 AHRFATS
+47 GHRFANS
-54 LILALREKGT
+54 LIIALREKGT
-64 KELCL
+64 KNLTL

-85 AENKQVKKLIAAF
+85 AENRQVKKLIAAF

-103 TPTASEEQIAAGEMA
+103 TPTASEEQITAGEME

-129 RCRAGGAGIAAF
+129 RCRAGGAGIPAF

-146 VGTALTEGREIRD
+146 VGTDLVKGREIRE

-215 IVEPGGIPPELV
+215 IVEPGAIPPELI
-227 DLPGIFV
+227 DLPGIFI
-234 SRVVKTTQEFDLWR
+234 SRVVKTTQKFDLWW

-254 SDQPRLYNGKPGLT
+254 SDKPRLYNDKPALT
-268 RAGIAKRAAALVK
+268 RAGIAKNAARLVK

-291 IPTMVSNYLVD
+291 IPTMVSNYLVG

-309 ENGVLGYGHMVTEE
+309 ENGVLGYGRMVSEE
-323 KEIDPDIYNAAGQFV
+323 KEVDPDIYNAAGQYV
-338 SLKPGASFFD
+338 QLKPGASFFD

-357 GGRIDTV
+357 GGRIHTV

-372 QSGSVANWSTA
+372 QTASVANWSTA

-392 AMDLLSGKGELI
+392 AMDLLSGKGDLV
-404 IVMEHRDSK
+404 IVMEHTDSK
-413 GRPKLRRTCTYPL
+413 GRPKLRKKCTYPL
-426 TGKGCVNYVVTDLAL
+426 TGKGCVTYVVTDLAL
-441 LRRHDGRFI
+441 LRWDGKRFV
-450 LDEVAPGFTPREVLE
+450 LDEVAPGFTAQEVIA
-465 LTEMKIAAGPDV
+465 LTEMELVAAPDV
-477 RTME
+477 RAME

>member
-1 MKILHGFHLF
+1 MD
-11 KRLFERT
+11 
-18 TMNKVFASPEQAVA
+18 KVVASPTEAVK
-32 DIRDGATIAIAGFSV
+32 DIPDGSTIAIAGFSV
-47 AHRFATS
+47 GHRFANS
-54 LILALREKGT
+54 LIIALREKGT
-64 KELCL
+64 RNLTL

-85 AENKQVKKLIAAF
+85 AENRQVKKLIAAF

-103 TPTASEEQIAAGEMA
+103 TPTASEEQITNGELE

-129 RCRAGGAGIAAF
+129 RCRAGGAGIPAF

-146 VGTALTEGREIRD
+146 VGTDLVKGREIRE
-159 FDGKPHVLEHAIRVD
+159 FNGKPHVLETAIHVD

-215 IVEPGGIPPELV
+215 IVEPGAIPPELI

-234 SRVVKTTQEFDLWR
+234 KRVVKTTQQFNLWW

-254 SDQPRLYNGKPGLT
+254 SDKPRLYNEKPALS
-268 RAGIAKRAAALVK
+268 RAGIAKNAAKLVR

-291 IPTMVSNYLVD
+291 IPTMVSNYLLG

-309 ENGVLGYGHMVTEE
+309 ENGVLGYGKMVSEE
-323 KEIDPDIYNAAGQFV
+323 KDVDPDIYNAAGQYV
-338 SLKPGASFFD
+338 ALTPGASFFD

-357 GGRIDTV
+357 GGKIDTV

-372 QSGSVANWSTA
+372 QTASVANWSTA

-392 AMDLLSGKGELI
+392 AMDLLSGKGDLI
-404 IVMEHRDSK
+404 IVMEHTDSK
-413 GRPKLRRTCTYPL
+413 GRPKLRKQCTYPL
-426 TGKGCVNYVVTDLAL
+426 TGKGCVTYVVTDLAL
-441 LRRHDGRFI
+441 LRWDGKRFV
-450 LDEVAPGFTPREVLE
+450 LDAVAPGFTPQEVIG
-465 LTEMKIAAGPDV
+465 LTEMDIAAGASV
-477 RTME
+477 ATME

>member
-1 MKILHGFHLF
+1 MD
-11 KRLFERT
+11 
-18 TMNKVFASPEQAVA
+18 KVIASPQQAIE
-32 DIRDGATIAIAGFSV
+32 DIPDGATIAIAGFSV
-47 AHRFATS
+47 GHRFATS
-54 LILALREKGT
+54 LILALRDRGT
-64 KELCL
+64 RDLCV

-85 AENKQVKKLIAAF
+85 AENRQVKKLIAAF
-98 SVRPG
+98 SIRPG
-103 TPTASEEQIAAGEMA
+103 TPTASEDQIAAGDMA

-129 RCRAGGAGIAAF
+129 RCRAGGAGIPAF

-146 VGTALTEGREIRD
+146 VGTALAEGREIRN

-215 IVEPGGIPPELV
+215 IVEPGGIPPELI

-234 SRVVKTTQEFDLWR
+234 SRVVKTTQAVDGKAWR

-254 SDQPRLYNGKPGLT
+254 SDKPRLYNGKPGLT

-291 IPTMVSNYLVD
+291 IPTMVSNHLQD

-309 ENGVLGYGHMVTEE
+309 ENGVLGYGHMVSTEN
-323 KEIDPDIYNAAGQFV
+323 EIDPDIYNAAGQFV
-338 SLKPGASFFD
+338 ALKPGASFFD

-372 QSGSVANWSTA
+372 QTGSVANWSTT

-392 AMDLLSGKGELI
+392 AMDLLSGKGDLI
-404 IVMEHRDSK
+404 IVMEHCDSK
-413 GRPKLRRTCTYPL
+413 GRPKLRRACTYPL
-426 TGKGCVNYVVTDLAL
+426 TGKSCVTDVVTDLAL
-441 LRRHDGRFI
+441 LHWQDGRFV
-450 LDEVAPGFTPREVLE
+450 LQEVAPGFTPREVLE
-465 LTEMKIAAGPDV
+465 LAEMEIAVAPDV
-477 RTME
+477 RAME